1 MKINDLTVSD
11 SSTEIE
17 EVYFDSRKKVKNGL
31 YVCLKGKVDGHNYV
45 REAMSNGDRVRA

>member
-17 EVYFDSRKKVKNGL
+17 EVYFDSRKE
-31 YVCLKGKVDGHNYV
+31 GKK
-45 REAMSNGDRVRA
+45 RIIRLF